1 MRAYIENMEKEN
13 TWKEIWRD
21 LNKKFGETIC
31 QKQNS
36 IEELEKQMISES
48 RQSDTIH
55 AINFVLKSDIKKLHE
70 ELQKSEK
77 QIISKSLEYDMI
89 YGANIVL
96 KNDAK
101 RLEGRLRKS
110 DNSIV
115 LLSEKYQ
122 ILKSNND
129 SSKQKTDLSS
139 SKEEM
144 LIYPVAPH
152 KRRCNSDKIID
163 PVLECHIIYDNELD
177 RVMVECYRQSVFD
190 VCKQMRLE
198 MSKISNNIQQVKLVK
213 MNNYD

>member
-1 MRAYIENMEKEN
+1 M
-13 TWKEIWRD
+13 
-21 LNKKFGETIC
+21 G

-36 IEELEKQMISES
+36 IEELEKQIISES

-70 ELQKSEK
+70 ELQKSEN

-96 KNDAK
+96 KNDVK

-129 SSKQKTDLSS
+129 SSKQKPDLSS
-139 SKEEM
+139 SKGEI
-144 LIYPVAPH
+144 LIYPVASH
-152 KRRCNSDKIID
+152 ERG
-163 PVLECHIIYDNELD
+163 
-177 RVMVECYRQSVFD
+177 
-190 VCKQMRLE
+190 
-198 MSKISNNIQQVKLVK
+198 
-213 MNNYD
+213 